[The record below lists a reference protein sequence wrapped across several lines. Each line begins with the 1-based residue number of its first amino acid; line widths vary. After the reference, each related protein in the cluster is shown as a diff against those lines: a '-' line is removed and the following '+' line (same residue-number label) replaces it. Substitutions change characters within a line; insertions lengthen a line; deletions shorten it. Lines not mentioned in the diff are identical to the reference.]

1 MKKLLAI
8 LFGIV
13 VATSLFAQTIPVYNA
28 DIELHPAAIN
38 LSNLPGT
45 WVTGSI
51 GFSSSVGVRT
61 RDIVVSTVRL
71 VYGENSA
78 PAIEGSVKDN
88 NLLMVKFD
96 RSAAMSVL
104 PNVPGKY
111 LVSVVGDIVV
121 NGMLIGT
128 FLGTDTITILKR

>member
-13 VATSLFAQTIPVYNA
+13 VATSLFAQIVPVYDANV
-28 DIELHPAAIN
+28 ELHPAAIN
-38 LSNLPGT
+38 LSNLSGT

-51 GFSSSVGVRT
+51 GFSAGAGVRT

-78 PAIEGSVKDN
+78 PAIQGSVKDN

-96 RSAAMSVL
+96 RSAAISVL
-104 PNVPGKY
+104 PNVPGQY

-121 NGMLIGT
+121 NGALVGT
-128 FLGTDTITILKR
+128 FLGTDTITILNK